1 MKTVHR
7 RDALAAAL
15 AAALGW
21 NLGAQAQVPAAP
33 APGVPPAPAEVA
45 AEMPGARLQGQGR
58 LRFMGLRV
66 YDARLWSGAVLAA
79 TADWAA
85 APLAL
90 ELLYA
95 RSLEGIRIA
104 ERSLAEMQRQ
114 GEIEAA
120 KATRWLG
127 AMKQVFPDVQP
138 GDRITGLHVP
148 GAGARFFV
156 NGQFKGDVRDAEFA
170 RLFFGIWLSNRTS
183 EPTLRDAL
191 LGKAP

>member
-1 MKTVHR
+1 MIHR

-15 AAALGW
+15 AATLGW
-21 NLGAQAQVPAAP
+21 NLGAQAQSPAASAPSAPAAP
-33 APGVPPAPAEVA
+33 AEVTAELS
-45 AEMPGARLQGQGR
+45 GARLQGQGR
-58 LRFMGLRV
+58 LRFLGLRV
-66 YDARLWSGAVLAA
+66 YDARLWIAAASAA

-85 APLAL
+85 VPLAL

-95 RSLEGIRIA
+95 RSLEGIKIA

-120 KATRWLG
+120 KAARWLG

-138 GDRITGLHVP
+138 GDRITGLHLP
-148 GAGARFFV
+148 GLGARFFV
-156 NGQFKGDVRDAEFA
+156 NGQLKGDVRDAEFA
-170 RLFFGIWLSNRTS
+170 RLFFGIWLSSRTS
-183 EPTLRDAL
+183 EPALRDAL

>member
-1 MKTVHR
+1 MIHR
-7 RDALAAAL
+7 RDVLAAAL

-21 NLGAQAQVPAAP
+21 HLGARAQGAAAP
-33 APGVPPAPAEVA
+33 AAGAPPVPAEVT
-45 AEMPGARLQGQGR
+45 AEMPSARLQGQGR
-58 LRFMGLRV
+58 LRFLGLRV
-66 YDARLWSGAVLAA
+66 YDARLWSGAAIAVA
-79 TADWAA
+79 ADWAA
-85 APLAL
+85 VPLAL

-95 RSLEGIRIA
+95 RSLEGIKIA

-114 GEIEAA
+114 GEIEAT

-138 GDRITGLHVP
+138 GDRITGVHQP
-148 GAGARFFV
+148 GLGARFFV
-156 NGQFKGDVRDAEFA
+156 NGQLKGDVRDAEFA
-170 RLFFGIWLSNRTS
+170 RLFFGIWLSSRTS